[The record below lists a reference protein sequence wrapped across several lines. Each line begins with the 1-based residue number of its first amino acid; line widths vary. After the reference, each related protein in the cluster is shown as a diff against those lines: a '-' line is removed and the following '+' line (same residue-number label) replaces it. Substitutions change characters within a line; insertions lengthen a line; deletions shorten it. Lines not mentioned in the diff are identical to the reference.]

1 MSTLREIALERAKKQ
16 PHQIESVLV
25 NCPLIETIEFGPS
38 NHGLQHAYEELT
50 KVTGG
55 QFVQMDAPLPS
66 ADAQATLK
74 FQDLN
79 IMGFNLEAGVD
90 KVTQLY
96 GKNGFAKYLA
106 KKAPKIMTKSAMAT
120 EEALIYDLLEPL
132 ALKNAKALNAGA
144 TGNENYSLVAVRWV
158 EDEFGGL
165 YDPAGFGKGTLF
177 ETLPLSNSSPYKNAD
192 GITVYGADFKSYL
205 GFLLA
210 AKDNVS
216 VIFNID
222 DTHIPT
228 AKMVDQMLENV
239 HAGDVGKT
247 FIFGHPHALNLLKT
261 IKESTLTMGP
271 ADKNYSRSLST
282 WDGVPLIGSYNFKNG
297 TEAKI
302 DTTGDYDVQIGN
314 DLRVFNEQYFEN
326 TAIPKNDNIVSEPLS
341 TGEGG
346 GNGSI
351 LIKALAASAISITD
365 TKKVTFS
372 VITSDGTHE
381 TTLFAQDIT
390 ANTKKNT
397 VLFEYVL
404 PPSVKELTKV
414 KIESDD
420 TAVTGTV
427 NIYPQLLPR

>member
-1 MSTLREIALERAKKQ
+1 MATLREIALERAKKQ
-16 PHQIESVLV
+16 PHQIDSVLC
-25 NCPLIETIEFGPS
+25 NCPIIDTIEFSPT

-74 FQDLN
+74 FQDLG
-79 IMGFNLEAGVD
+79 IMGFNLEAGID

-106 KKAPKIMTKSAMAT
+106 KKSPKIMTKSAMAT
-120 EEALIYDLLEPL
+120 EQALIYDLLAPL
-132 ALKNAKALNAGA
+132 ALKNGKTQSANAEA
-144 TGNENYSLVAVRWV
+144 NCYSLFAVRWV

-165 YDPAGFGKGTLF
+165 FDPNGFGKGTLF
-177 ETLPLSNSSPYKNAD
+177 DTLPLSNGAPYKNAE

-210 AKDNVS
+210 AENNVS
-216 VIFNID
+216 AIFNID

-228 AKMVDQMLENV
+228 ASMVDQLLEDV
-239 HAGDVGKT
+239 HAGDIGKT

-261 IKESTLTMGP
+261 IKEATLKMGP
-271 ADKNYSRSLST
+271 GDKNYSRSLSS
-282 WDGVPLIGSYNFKNG
+282 WDGIPLIGSYNFKNG
-297 TEAKI
+297 LEEVVDIA
-302 DTTGDYDVQIGN
+302 GDNDVQIGD
-314 DLRVFNEQYFEN
+314 DLRVFNEQYFEK
-326 TAIPKNDNIVSEPLS
+326 TALPKNTSIESEFID

-346 GNGSI
+346 ANGSI
-351 LIKALAASAISITD
+351 SIKAIANTAITITD

-372 VITSDGTHE
+372 VIDSDGTHE
-381 TTLFAQDIT
+381 TTLYTKDVTTNA
-390 ANTKKNT
+390 KKNA
-397 VLFEYVL
+397 VLFEFVL
-404 PPSVKELTKV
+404 PPQVQQLTKV

-420 TAVTGTV
+420 TAVSGTV
-427 NIYPQLLPR
+427 NIYPRTLPR

>member
-1 MSTLREIALERAKKQ
+1 MATLREIALERAKKQ
-16 PHQIESVLV
+16 PHQIDSVLC
-25 NCPLIETIEFGPS
+25 NCPIIETIEFGPT

-74 FQDLN
+74 FQDLG

-106 KKAPKIMTKSAMAT
+106 KKSPKIMTKSAMAT
-120 EEALIYDLLEPL
+120 EEALIYDLLAPL
-132 ALKNAKALNAGA
+132 ALKNGKAQTAKA
-144 TGNENYSLVAVRWV
+144 TGNCYSLFAVRWV

-165 YDPAGFGKGTLF
+165 YDPNGFGKGTLF
-177 ETLPLSNSSPYKNAD
+177 DTLPLSNGAPYKNSD

-210 AKDNVS
+210 SENNVS
-216 VIFNID
+216 AIFNID

-228 AKMVDQMLENV
+228 ASMIDQMLEDV
-239 HAGDVGKT
+239 HAGDIGKT

-261 IKESTLTMGP
+261 IKEATLKMGP
-271 ADKNYSRSLST
+271 GDKNYSRSLSS
-282 WDGVPLIGSYNFKNG
+282 WDGIPLIGSYNFKNG
-297 TEAKI
+297 LEEVVDIA
-302 DTTGDYDVQIGN
+302 GDNDVQIGD
-314 DLRVFNEQYFEN
+314 DLRVFNEQYFEKKALPKNTNIESEFIDTGKGGANGGISIKAIAN
-326 TAIPKNDNIVSEPLS
+326 TAI
-341 TGEGG
+341 T
-346 GNGSI
+346 
-351 LIKALAASAISITD
+351 ITD

-372 VITSDGTHE
+372 VIDSDGTHE
-381 TTLFAQDIT
+381 TTLYTKDIT
-390 ANTKKNT
+390 GNAKKNS
-397 VLFEYVL
+397 VLFEFVL
-404 PPSVKELTKV
+404 PPQVQQLTKV

-420 TAVTGTV
+420 DAVTGTV
-427 NIYPQLLPR
+427 NIYPRTLPR